1 MPPLNLL
8 FAFLLDLLLGD
19 PGGLPHPV
27 KIIGNFA
34 ARLERALNRPGAGKI
49 YLLSAGL
56 ASAAVVVALTFA
68 VTFFLVEAAYRHLGR
83 LGGGAVEVV
92 LAYTTLSAKSLAGA
106 AKEVLHPLL
115 AGDLPE
121 ARRKLSMVVGRDTEH
136 LDGTQVVRGAVET
149 VAENTSDGVIA
160 PLFYLALG
168 GAPLAMAYKAVNTLD
183 SMFGYKNERF
193 LYFGRAAA
201 RLDDIA
207 NFIPARLSALFTV
220 IASFL
225 LNLTGGGRG
234 GYSWRSSLR
243 VLVKDRLN
251 HTSPNSGY
259 PEAAAAGALGVRLGG
274 ENSYF
279 GVASVKP
286 FIGEPSR
293 PLVPER
299 INESVRLMY
308 LTAALGVIT
317 FAAIRITIMT
327 IL

>member
-1 MPPLNLL
+1 MAPLNLL

-19 PGGLPHPV
+19 PGKLPHPV

-56 ASAAVVVALTFA
+56 VSAAVVVALTFA

-83 LGGGAVEVV
+83 FGGGAVEVL

-121 ARRKLSMVVGRDTEH
+121 ARRKLSMVVGRDTEN
-136 LDGTQVVRGAVET
+136 LDGAQVVRGAVET

-193 LYFGRAAA
+193 LYFGRAGA

-220 IASFL
+220 IASFF
-225 LNLTGGGRG
+225 LNLTGS
-234 GYSWRSSLR
+234 GYSWRSSIK

-293 PLVPER
+293 PLAPER

-308 LTAALGVIT
+308 LTAALGVII
-317 FAAIRITIMT
+317 FAALRFAVSAVS
-327 IL
+327 

>member
-8 FAFLLDLLLGD
+8 LAFLLDLLLGD
-19 PGGLPHPV
+19 PRGLPHPV

-34 ARLERALNRPGAGKI
+34 ARLERALNRPGAGKL
-49 YLLSAGL
+49 YLLAAGFA
-56 ASAAVVVALTFA
+56 ASAIVVVFTFA
-68 VTFFLVEAAYRHLGR
+68 VTFFLVGAAYRHLGK

-106 AKEVLHPLL
+106 AKEVLKPLL

-136 LDGTQVVRGAVET
+136 LDLPQVVRGTVET

-193 LYFGRAAA
+193 LYFGRAGA

-207 NFIPARLSALFTV
+207 NLIPARLSAGLTV

-225 LNLTGGGRG
+225 LNLTGG

-293 PLVPER
+293 PLAPER

-308 LTAALGVIT
+308 LTAALGVII
-317 FAAIRITIMT
+317 FAAIRIAVSAIS
-327 IL
+327 

>member
-8 FAFLLDLLLGD
+8 LAFLLDLLLGD
-19 PGGLPHPV
+19 PRGLPHPV
-27 KIIGNFA
+27 TIIGNFA

-49 YLLSAGL
+49 YLLTAGF
-56 ASAAVVVALTFA
+56 AAAAVVVVLTFA
-68 VTFFLVEAAYRHLGR
+68 VTFFLVGAAYRHLGK
-83 LGGGAVEVV
+83 LGGGAVEII

-106 AKEVLHPLL
+106 AKEVLKPLL

-121 ARRKLSMVVGRDTEH
+121 ARRKLSMVVGRDTEN
-136 LDGTQVVRGAVET
+136 LDGTQVVRGTVET

-207 NFIPARLSALFTV
+207 NFIPARLSAGLTV

-225 LNLTGGGRG
+225 LNLTGGG
-234 GYSWRSSLR
+234 YSWRSSLK

-293 PLVPER
+293 PLAPER

-308 LTAALGVIT
+308 LTAALGVIIFVAIK
-317 FAAIRITIMT
+317 FAVSI
-327 IL
+327 

>member
-1 MPPLNLL
+1 MAPLNLL
-8 FAFLLDLLLGD
+8 LAFLLDLLLGD
-19 PGGLPHPV
+19 PRGLPHPV

-49 YLLSAGL
+49 YLLTAGF
-56 ASAAVVVALTFA
+56 AAAAIVVVVTFA
-68 VTFFLVEAAYRHLGR
+68 VTFLIVGAAYRHLGK
-83 LGGGAVEVV
+83 LGGVAVEVV

-106 AKEVLHPLL
+106 AKEVLNPLL
-115 AGDLPE
+115 AQDMPE

-136 LDGTQVVRGAVET
+136 LDGPQVVRGAVET

-193 LYFGRAAA
+193 LYFGRAGA

-207 NFIPARLSALFTV
+207 NFIPARLSAGLTV
-220 IASFL
+220 IASLL
-225 LNLTGGGRG
+225 LNLTGG
-234 GYSWRSSLR
+234 GYSWRSSLK

-293 PLVPER
+293 PLAPER

-317 FAAIRITIMT
+317 FAAIRITITT

>member
-8 FAFLLDLLLGD
+8 LAFLLDLLLGD
-19 PGGLPHPV
+19 PSGLPHPV
-27 KIIGNFA
+27 IIIGNFA
-34 ARLERALNRPGAGKI
+34 ARLERALNRPGSGKI
-49 YLLSAGL
+49 YLLTAGL
-56 ASAAVVVALTFA
+56 AAAAIVVASTFA
-68 VTFFLVEAAYRHLGR
+68 VTFFIVGAAYRHLGK
-83 LGGGAVEVV
+83 LGGGAVEII

-106 AKEVLHPLL
+106 AKEVLRPLV

-121 ARRKLSMVVGRDTEH
+121 ARRKLSMVVGRDTEN
-136 LDGTQVVRGAVET
+136 LDAPQVVRGAVET

-225 LNLTGGGRG
+225 LNLTGGG
-234 GYSWRSSLR
+234 YSWRSSLR
-243 VLVKDRLN
+243 ALIKDRLN

-293 PLVPER
+293 PLAPER
-299 INESVRLMY
+299 ITESVRLMY
-308 LTAALGVIT
+308 LTAALGVII
-317 FAAIRITIMT
+317 FAAVRFAVSPMIK
-327 IL
+327 

>member
-1 MPPLNLL
+1 MAPLNLL
-8 FAFLLDLLLGD
+8 LAFLLDLLLGD
-19 PGGLPHPV
+19 PRGLPHPV

-49 YLLSAGL
+49 YLLTAGF
-56 ASAAVVVALTFA
+56 AAAAIVVVVTFA
-68 VTFFLVEAAYRHLGR
+68 VTFLIVGAAYRHLGK
-83 LGGGAVEVV
+83 LGGVAVEVV

-106 AKEVLHPLL
+106 AKEVLNPLL
-115 AGDLPE
+115 AQDMPE

-136 LDGTQVVRGAVET
+136 LDGPQVVRGAVET

-193 LYFGRAAA
+193 LYFGRAGA

-207 NFIPARLSALFTV
+207 NFIPARLSAGLTV
-220 IASFL
+220 IASLL
-225 LNLTGGGRG
+225 LNLTGG
-234 GYSWRSSLR
+234 GYSWRSSLK

-293 PLVPER
+293 PLAPER

-308 LTAALGVIT
+308 LTAALGVII
-317 FAAIRITIMT
+317 FAALRITIT
-327 IL
+327 AIL

>member
-8 FAFLLDLLLGD
+8 LAFLLDLLLGD
-19 PGGLPHPV
+19 PRGLPHPV

-34 ARLERALNRPGAGKI
+34 ARLERILNRPGAGKI
-49 YLLSAGL
+49 YLLTAGFVL
-56 ASAAVVVALTFA
+56 SAVVVVLTFA
-68 VTFFLVEAAYRHLGR
+68 VTFFLVGAVYKHLGR

-106 AKEVLHPLL
+106 AKEVLNPLL

-121 ARRKLSMVVGRDTEH
+121 ARRKLSMVVGRDTEN
-136 LDGTQVVRGAVET
+136 LDGTQVVRGTVET

-207 NFIPARLSALFTV
+207 NFIPARLSALLTV

-225 LNLTGGGRG
+225 LNLFGG
-234 GYSWRSSLR
+234 GYSWRSSLK

-293 PLVPER
+293 PLAPER

-308 LTAALGVIT
+308 LTAALGVII
-317 FAAIRITIMT
+317 FAALRFAVSAVIKI
-327 IL
+327 

>member
-19 PGGLPHPV
+19 PRGLPHPV

-49 YLLSAGL
+49 YLLTAG
-56 ASAAVVVALTFA
+56 SAAALVVVVSTFA
-68 VTFFLVEAAYRHLGR
+68 VTFLIVGAAYRHLGK

-106 AKEVLHPLL
+106 AKEVLNPLL
-115 AGDLPE
+115 AKDLPE
-121 ARRKLSMVVGRDTEH
+121 ARRKLSMVVGRDTEN

-183 SMFGYKNERF
+183 SMFGYKNEKF
-193 LYFGRAAA
+193 LYFGRAEA

-225 LNLTGGGRG
+225 LHLTGG
-234 GYSWRSSLR
+234 GYSWRSSLK
-243 VLVKDRLN
+243 VLIKDRLN

-308 LTAALGVIT
+308 LTAALGVIV
-317 FAAIRITIMT
+317 FAVLRFAVSAIS
-327 IL
+327 

>member
-8 FAFLLDLLLGD
+8 LAFLLDLLLGD

-34 ARLERALNRPGAGKI
+34 ARLERAMNRPGAGKI
-49 YLLSAGL
+49 YLLTAGF
-56 ASAAVVVALTFA
+56 AAAAVVVVLTFA
-68 VTFFLVEAAYRHLGR
+68 VTFFLVGAAYRHLGK
-83 LGGGAVEVV
+83 LGGGAVEVF

-106 AKEVLHPLL
+106 AKEVLKPLL

-121 ARRKLSMVVGRDTEH
+121 ARRKLSMVVGRDTEN
-136 LDGTQVVRGAVET
+136 LDLPQVVRGTVET

-207 NFIPARLSALFTV
+207 NFIPARLSALLTV

-225 LNLTGGGRG
+225 LNLNGG
-234 GYSWRSSLR
+234 GYSWRSSLK
-243 VLVKDRLN
+243 VLIKDRLN

-279 GVASVKP
+279 GIASVKP

-293 PLVPER
+293 PLAPER

-308 LTAALGVIT
+308 LTAALGVII
-317 FAAIRITIMT
+317 FAALRFAVSK
-327 IL
+327 

>member
-34 ARLERALNRPGAGKI
+34 ARLERSLNRPGAGKI

-56 ASAAVVVALTFA
+56 AVSAVVVALTFA
-68 VTFFLVEAAYRHLGR
+68 VTFFLVEAAYRHMGR

-106 AKEVLHPLL
+106 AKEVLKPLL

-121 ARRKLSMVVGRDTEH
+121 ARRKLSMVVGRDTEN
-136 LDGTQVVRGAVET
+136 LDGTQVVRGTVET

-193 LYFGRAAA
+193 LYFGRAGA

-207 NFIPARLSALFTV
+207 NFIPARLSAGLTV

-225 LNLTGGGRG
+225 LNLACG
-234 GYSWRSSLR
+234 GYSWRSSLK
-243 VLVKDRLN
+243 VLIKDRLN

-293 PLVPER
+293 PLAPER

-308 LTAALGVIT
+308 LTAALGVII
-317 FAAIRITIMT
+317 FAAVRFAVSAIS
-327 IL
+327 